1 MREHVVRLPAWDLA
15 STVYAAGRNGAV
27 EVTTAIA
34 AGGLA
39 AVGVHVCFGEY
50 VRADAVTEGALEAET
65 PA

>member
-1 MREHVVRLPAWDLA
+1 LA